1 VREWDADALVAPDP
15 RSIGSPQPLLASN
28 HLLLGDDYAD
38 ADDDPADDDGGLRAK
53 PIPDPSADHSDCSN
67 DGGVDD
73 PAAGY
78 HFPHDPSAANPS

>member
-1 VREWDADALVAPDP
+1 LLLIPVQLDL
-15 RSIGSPQPLLASN
+15 RSHCLHQTTLQ
-28 HLLLGDDYAD
+28 LGDDYAD